1 MMDELYILE
10 QLIKHKENDLHDSL
24 SRGLANGNTSY
35 HLVELIISMSRYVND
50 IRYCS
55 KVECSCSPEHDIRF
69 HYNRIKEYIQS
80 TKGALFPIPYRGIE
94 KIIEKR
100 YV

>member
-1 MMDELYILE
+1 MEGLYILE

-24 SRGLANGNTSY
+24 SRGLVNENTSY
-35 HLVELIISMSRYVND
+35 NLVELIISMSRYVND
-50 IRYCS
+50 IRYCT
-55 KVECSCSPEHDIRF
+55 KVECSCSTEHDIRY
-69 HYNRIKEYIQS
+69 HYNRIKEKIQS
-80 TKGALFPIPYRGIE
+80 NKGAICPISYKRIE